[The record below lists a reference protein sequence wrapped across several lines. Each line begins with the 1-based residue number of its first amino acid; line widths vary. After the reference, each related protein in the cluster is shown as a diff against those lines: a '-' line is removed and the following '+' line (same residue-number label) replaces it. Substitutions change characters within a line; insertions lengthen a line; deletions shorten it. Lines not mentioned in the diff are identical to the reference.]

1 MTTAIQLVPVRSLR
15 RGAAL
20 CFWAAVVASL
30 VGLADDAA
38 AQVMMGADGS
48 VHLDA
53 IGNVPQTPP
62 IIVEQ
67 QPQLVGPSMI
77 GQPMMGQPSMMG
89 TPTVASGVPW
99 QTAIG
104 ATPQAYG
111 ACSVPFVPCA
121 PVAAAVQQQPLP
133 ILFSVF
139 GEFIYLKPTNVGVTH
154 AQQQFD
160 PGIPFGQV
168 VSTDFGYEP
177 GVRIGGDLAVSSH
190 SSIAAS
196 YTYFES
202 NASSSVGPPTVNG
215 VTGEVGSLV
224 QFPDL
229 GILGADAGVVANS
242 EFDFQQADLEYRT
255 RLRQG
260 QQYWINGGIG
270 LRYGQLEQSF
280 AQTGDFD
287 VVGEIDTNA
296 TVDFNGGGVKF
307 ALDGGRNIGS
317 RGFSIYGRTSLS
329 PLAGSYRSTY
339 SMFNDDLDT
348 TLVQSNWKDD
358 RITTLLDYEVG
369 LAWTGPR
376 GRWRFAAGYT
386 QAFWFN
392 AVTTAEYIDAVQT
405 SNYSGVSDT
414 IMLNG
419 LTARVEHLW

>member
-1 MTTAIQLVPVRSLR
+1 MKLAQLLEPRLR
-15 RGAAL
+15 LRGAACCL
-20 CFWAAVVASL
+20 CALVATA
-30 VGLADDAA
+30 LAGSWEQAA
-38 AQVMMGADGS
+38 AQVMVGADGA

-53 IGNVPQTPP
+53 IGDVPQTAP
-62 IIVEQ
+62 IIVQQ
-67 QPQLVGPSMI
+67 QPELVGPSMS
-77 GQPMMGQPSMMG
+77 GQPMMMG
-89 TPTVASGVPW
+89 SPTIAGAVPW
-99 QTAIG
+99 QSAIG
-104 ATPQAYG
+104 ATQPYG

-121 PVAAAVQQQPLP
+121 PITTAVQQQPLP
-133 ILFSVF
+133 IMFSLF
-139 GEFIYLKPTNVGVTH
+139 GEFLYLKPTEVGVTH
-154 AQQQFD
+154 AQQQFL
-160 PGIPFGQV
+160 PGVPFGQIA
-168 VSTDFGYEP
+168 STDFDYEP
-177 GVRIGGDLAVSSH
+177 GVRIGGDLAVSPH

-196 YTYFES
+196 YTFFES
-202 NASSSVGPPTVNG
+202 DTSSSLGSPTVNG

-224 QFPDL
+224 QAPNI
-229 GILGADAGVVANS
+229 GILGADGGVTATS
-242 EFDFQQADLEYRT
+242 EFDFQLADLEYRT

-260 QQYWINGGIG
+260 DRYWINGGVG

-280 AQTGDFD
+280 SQTGDFD
-287 VVGEIDTNA
+287 VVGVIDTNS

-339 SMFNDDLDT
+339 SMFSDNLDA
-348 TLVQSNWKDD
+348 TLVQANWKED

-369 LAWTGPR
+369 VAWVGPR
-376 GRWRFAAGYT
+376 GRWRFSAGYT

-405 SNYSGVSDT
+405 NDYGGMSDT

>member
-1 MTTAIQLVPVRSLR
+1 MLIRPGVTSQV
-15 RGAAL
+15 
-20 CFWAAVVASL
+20 
-30 VGLADDAA
+30 A
-38 AQVMMGADGS
+38 AQPNS
-48 VHLDA
+48 
-53 IGNVPQTPP
+53 PP
-62 IIVEQ
+62 R
-67 QPQLVGPSMI
+67 
-77 GQPMMGQPSMMG
+77 MMG
-89 TPTVASGVPW
+89 TPTVAGGVPW

-104 ATPQAYG
+104 TSPQAYG
-111 ACSVPFVPCA
+111 ACSVPFAPCA
-121 PVAAAVQQQPLP
+121 PVAAAQQQPLP
-133 ILFSVF
+133 IMFSVF
-139 GEFIYLKPTNVGVTH
+139 GEFLYLKPTNVGVTH

-160 PGIPFGQV
+160 PGVPFGQV
-168 VSTDFGYEP
+168 VSTDFNYEP

-202 NASSSVGPPTVNG
+202 NASSSVGPPTLNG
-215 VTGEVGSLV
+215 ATGEVGSLV

-229 GILGADAGVVANS
+229 GILGADAGVVASS
-242 EFDFQQADLEYRT
+242 EFDFQLADLEYRT

-280 AQTGDFD
+280 AQTGNFD
-287 VVGEIDTNA
+287 VVGEIDTTS

-405 SNYSGVSDT
+405 SNYSGMSDT